1 MHTMMLRYLVLVS
14 DLVQLIDQQ
23 ISTNTSRVVMQDFC
37 AHLPERA
44 LRRTG
49 MQVVAA
55 LCPLKRTAVPPR
67 STLGLRAT
75 HASVLQLTQ
84 VTVSQVSLS
93 S

>member
-1 MHTMMLRYLVLVS
+1 MHTMTLRYLVLVS
-14 DLVQLIDQQ
+14 DLVQLLDQQ

-37 AHLPERA
+37 AHLPQRA
-44 LRRTG
+44 LRTG